1 MSVPSSR
8 ATPTEVRSPAAM
20 SPLFVIGLLAMLLGF
35 QPLTTDLYL
44 PAMPMLA
51 QQLNATVS
59 QTQSTFYALLLA
71 FGCSQLVWGPASDR
85 WGRRPILLVG
95 IALYVVA
102 ALGCIWAPQIEV
114 LVGFR
119 TLQGAALGAVV
130 MAARAIVRDLYN
142 PVEGT
147 HVMSKALSGLGV
159 LACCSPLLGS
169 WISTHMGWR
178 STMVVLAVVGI
189 ATWLL
194 VWWRFQESVQHF
206 NKQALQPQRL
216 LSTWNAMARNGSFVA
231 YTATTTC
238 SYAGLVVFLTA
249 SPFVFVNVLGWSTA
263 QVGSMIAVNGMVYIG
278 GTMLCRQLLPRLGV
292 RNTVAVAGG
301 LAVLCAALLLA
312 LAVAEVRNGW
322 AYACVCMLFLL
333 AHGIQQPCGQSGAVS
348 AFPKAAG
355 MASALNGFTMM
366 VFAFATGQVLGRSFN
381 GTVYPLVFGMGFWCL
396 AAALASWTLVRR
408 HGAPSAT

>member
-1 MSVPSSR
+1 
-8 ATPTEVRSPAAM
+8 M
-20 SPLFVIGLLAMLLGF
+20 SPLFVIGLLALLLGF

-130 MAARAIVRDLYN
+130 MAARAIVRDLYT

-216 LSTWNAMARNGSFVA
+216 LSSWNAMARNGSFVA

-238 SYAGLVVFLTA
+238 FYAGLVVFLTA

-278 GTMLCRQLLPRLGV
+278 GTLLCRQLLPRLGV
-292 RNTVAVAGG
+292 RNTVALAGA

-333 AHGIQQPCGQSGAVS
+333 AHGIQQPCGQSGAIS

-355 MASALNGFTMM
+355 LASALNGFTMM